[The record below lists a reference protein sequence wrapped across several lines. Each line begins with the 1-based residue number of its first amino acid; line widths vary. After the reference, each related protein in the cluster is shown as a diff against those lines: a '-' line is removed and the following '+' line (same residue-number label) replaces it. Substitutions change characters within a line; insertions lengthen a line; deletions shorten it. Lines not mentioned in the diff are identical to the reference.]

1 MKQIKHLLKQRD
13 ELHSDSQWVLNEVLD
28 GRRLQS
34 GGTFQNV
41 LSKRLDE
48 VVIPVFASIIAFVD
62 QYSNLA
68 HLHSRYVIMMII
80 GIKIATIFV
89 GTVFS
94 LHFNSFGFQYFQ
106 MLISATSVTN
116 E

>member
-1 MKQIKHLLKQRD
+1 MKQIKHLLKERD
-13 ELHSDSQWVLNEVLD
+13 ELDNDSQWVLNEALD

-41 LSKRLDE
+41 LSRRLDE

-68 HLHSRYVIMMII
+68 HLNSKYVIMM
-80 GIKIATIFV
+80 FV
-89 GTVFS
+89 S
-94 LHFNSFGFQYFQ
+94 YKHYRNL
-106 MLISATSVTN
+106 L
-116 E
+116 